1 VIEDALLREL
11 PAIGTVGAILFVGA
25 AYFLLTL
32 DRQRANSL
40 SKDDTQAG
48 LKIVLFGIVM
58 AGVIMAAGGA
68 QTLLTYVFAGFKG
81 GSGPIKVAIP
91 PIVIGALAVVI
102 VVKAILPRTNA
113 ATQRQPERF
122 LLGALAI
129 QFAVLGMI
137 SLNGFLTGLFTDVA
151 WGANAGNVA
160 GTVVSAAVLFFALGR
175 FGALSGWTAPVAPPP
190 MQHPPQGGGYPPQGG
205 GYPPQGGGY
214 PPQGGGYPPQGGG
227 GYPPQGG
234 GGYPPQGGGGYPP
247 QGGYGR

>member
-1 VIEDALLREL
+1 MIEDALLREL

-122 LLGALAI
+122 LLGALGI

-160 GTVVSAAVLFFALGR
+160 GTVVSAAVLFFSLGR

>member
-1 VIEDALLREL
+1 M
-11 PAIGTVGAILFVGA
+11 IGASAAVFFVAA

-32 DRQRANSL
+32 DRTRANSL

-48 LKIVLFGIVM
+48 LKIVLFGIILAGVVM
-58 AGVIMAAGGA
+58 AALGTQG
-68 QTLLTYVFAGFKG
+68 LLTYVFGGFKG
-81 GSGPIKVAIP
+81 GSGPIKAAIP
-91 PIVIGALAVVI
+91 PIVVGALTVVI
-102 VVKAILPRTNA
+102 VLKAVLPRTNA
-113 ATQRQPERF
+113 ATQRQAERY

-129 QFAVLGMI
+129 GFGVFGLSMVQ
-137 SLNGFLTGLFTDVA
+137 GFLSGLFLDVP
-151 WGANAGNVA
+151 WGMNAGNISGA
-160 GTVVSAAVLFFALGR
+160 VVGGAVLFFTLGR
-175 FGALSGWTAPVAPPP
+175 FGAVSGWTAPIAPPP
-190 MQHPPQGGGYPPQGG
+190 MQQPPQGYPPQGG